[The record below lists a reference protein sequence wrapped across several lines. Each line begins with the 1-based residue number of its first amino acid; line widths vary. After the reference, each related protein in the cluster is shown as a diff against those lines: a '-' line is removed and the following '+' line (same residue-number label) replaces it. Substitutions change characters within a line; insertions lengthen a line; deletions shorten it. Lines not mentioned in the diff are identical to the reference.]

1 MAAIRTLM
9 AAFLGAAFGAAMVL
23 IFVRAAPVHD
33 VQASDQP
40 SVSHTLVAGQTLA
53 PNPSA
58 LSSTIQSIYARANP
72 GVVSIE
78 TTQSSPVASAFG
90 RPGQAEGAGSGF
102 VVDSQGNVVT
112 NDHVV
117 NGATSL
123 RVVFSDGTTVAGNV
137 VGQDPG
143 DDLAVVKV
151 EASASQ
157 LHPLNIGDSST
168 VTVGQMVVAIGN
180 PFDLHNTV
188 TSGIVSALGRTR
200 TAVNGR
206 SIANMIQ
213 TDAPVNPGN
222 SGGPLLD
229 DQGNVIGIVSQIE
242 SPIRGSV
249 GVGFAIPSA
258 TLSRYLSTLESGGK
272 VQHAWLGI
280 TGEQITPELAKSL
293 GLSTT
298 SGVYVVSVSAG
309 GPSDNAGLQGASGDA
324 TSDRTPTGGD
334 VITQIDG
341 NAVRSVQDLSNEI
354 DGKSPGDIVTLTVER
369 SGKPVTLSVKL
380 GAWPDRTPA

>member
-1 MAAIRTLM
+1 YA
-9 AAFLGAAFGAAMVL
+9 
-23 IFVRAAPVHD
+23 
-33 VQASDQP
+33 QAN
-40 SVSHTLVAGQTLA
+40 L
-53 PNPSA
+53 
-58 LSSTIQSIYARANP
+58 

-102 VVDSQGNVVT
+102 VVDTQGDVVT

-123 RVVFSDGTTVAGNV
+123 RIVFSDGTTVGGKV

-151 EASASQ
+151 EAPASQ
-157 LHPLNIGDSST
+157 LHPLNIGDSSA
-168 VTVGQMVVAIGN
+168 VTVGQVVVAIGN

-188 TSGIVSALGRTR
+188 TSGIVSAVGRTR

-229 DQGNVIGIVSQIE
+229 DQGNVVGIVSQIE

-249 GVGFAIPSA
+249 GVGFAIKSA

-280 TGEQITPELAKSL
+280 TGEEITPELAKSL

-309 GPSDNAGLQGASGDA
+309 GPS
-324 TSDRTPTGGD
+324 
-334 VITQIDG
+334 
-341 NAVRSVQDLSNEI
+341 
-354 DGKSPGDIVTLTVER
+354 
-369 SGKPVTLSVKL
+369 
-380 GAWPDRTPA
+380 

>member
-1 MAAIRTLM
+1 M
-9 AAFLGAAFGAAMVL
+9 AAFFGAAFGAAVVL
-23 IFVRAAPVHD
+23 AFVRAAPVYD
-33 VQASDQP
+33 AQASGHP
-40 SVSHTLVAGQTLA
+40 SVSHVLVAGQNLSA
-53 PNPSA
+53 DPSA
-58 LSSTIQSIYARANP
+58 QSSTIQSIYAQANL

-102 VVDSQGNVVT
+102 VVDTQGDVVT

-123 RVVFSDGTTVAGNV
+123 RIVFSDGTTVGGKV

-151 EASASQ
+151 EAPASQ
-157 LHPLNIGDSST
+157 LHPLNIGDSSA
-168 VTVGQMVVAIGN
+168 VTVGQVVVAIGN

-188 TSGIVSALGRTR
+188 TSGIVSAVGRTR

-229 DQGNVIGIVSQIE
+229 DQGNVVGIVSQIE

-280 TGEQITPELAKSL
+280 TGEEITPELAKSL

-309 GPSDNAGLQGASGDA
+309 GPSDTAGLHGASGNA
-324 TSDRTPTGGD
+324 TGDRTPTGGD

-341 NAVRSVQDLSNEI
+341 NAVHSVQDLSNDI
-354 DGKSPGDIVTLTVER
+354 DGKNSGDSIILTVER
-369 SGKPVTLSVKL
+369 SGKTITLSVKL
-380 GAWPDRTPA
+380 GDWPDRTPA